1 MNVLGVILARGG
13 SVGLKDKH
21 LRLLL
26 GQPVLQHT
34 IDHALAAS
42 RLSRIVVSSDHSEI
56 LKIAQRSRL
65 ETIQRPDS
73 LATADASVQSVM
85 LHALQTVEAR
95 SSFRADALVVLYG
108 NVALRSAGV
117 IDRAIELL
125 EKTGCD
131 SVRSVTSVG
140 KWHPTWMMKL
150 NNDVLELLTPNSVH
164 RRQDLQGLYLHEG
177 AVVAVSRASMERG
190 LEFPNDPHA
199 FFGVDRRG
207 IEVPADETVE
217 IDQLRDLYWAEAVL
231 REQGYQQKQWRAA
244 S

>member
-21 LRLLL
+21 LRPLL
-26 GQPVLQHT
+26 GQPVIQHT
-34 IDHALAAS
+34 IDHAIAS
-42 RLSRIVVSSDHSEI
+42 ELLTRIVVSSDSPEI
-56 LKIAQRSRL
+56 LKVAQRARL

-73 LATADASVQSVM
+73 LATSDASVQSVM
-85 LHALQTVEAR
+85 LHAMRTVEAR
-95 SSFRADALVVLYG
+95 STFRADALVVLYG
-108 NVALRSAGV
+108 NVALRSRGV
-117 IDRAIELL
+117 IDRAIEMLGA
-125 EKTGCD
+125 TGCD

-140 KWHPTWMMKL
+140 KWHPTWMLKL
-150 NNDVLELLTPNSVH
+150 NGEALESLTPNSVH

-177 AVVAVSRASMERG
+177 AVVAVSRKSMERAI
-190 LEFPNDPHA
+190 EFPNDAHA

-207 IEVPADETVE
+207 VEVPADETVE